1 MKIKFCGFFIIL
13 AFLLALT
20 TLAVSAPSAC
30 VTSSGKVGRWFG
42 TPGNMKCAGP
52 GDSCPAANGPGIVY
66 GIIPDNM
73 KCAGLGDPCP
83 AANGPGKMFGTPNNM
98 KCAGL
103 GDSCPAANGPG
114 KVFGTPDNMVCA
126 GLGDTCP
133 AANGPGVVS
142 GSAGNMKCTGLGDG
156 TGGGG
161 KTGPG
166 PTLNVPQ
173 GGYDSGIPRPGGGS
187 RR

>member
-1 MKIKFCGFFIIL
+1 MKIKLCSSFIIL
-13 AFLLALT
+13 VFLLAMT
-20 TLAVSAPSAC
+20 TLAVSAPSSC

-73 KCAGLGDPCP
+73 KCAGLGD
-83 AANGPGKMFGTPNNM
+83 
-98 KCAGL
+98 
-103 GDSCPAANGPG
+103 SCPAANGPG
-114 KVFGTPDNMVCA
+114 KVFGTPDNMKCA
-126 GLGDTCP
+126 GLGDPCP
-133 AANGPGVVS
+133 AANGPGKVS
-142 GSAGNMKCTGLGDG
+142 GTPDNMKCVGLGDG

-166 PTLNVPQ
+166 PTLNLPQ
-173 GGYDSGIPRPGGGS
+173 GGNDSGILKPGGGS
-187 RR
+187 KR

>member
-1 MKIKFCGFFIIL
+1 MNTESGSIWEVQSVTRVIKDNPIIFLKEGGRMKIKLCSSFIIL

-73 KCAGLGDPCP
+73 KCAGLGDSCP

-103 GDSCPAANGPG
+103 GDPCPAPNGPG
-114 KVFGTPDNMVCA
+114 KCSALLPTWCALVLGTHALHRMVR
-126 GLGDTCP
+126 
-133 AANGPGVVS
+133 V
-142 GSAGNMKCTGLGDG
+142 
-156 TGGGG
+156 
-161 KTGPG
+161 
-166 PTLNVPQ
+166 
-173 GGYDSGIPRPGGGS
+173 
-187 RR
+187 